1 MQADVIQVGMTAALT
16 GRYSLPGRQAL
27 LGAYTWVEETNR
39 GGGIWLHTANVRLPL
54 RLTWYDDASDPEQ
67 CRLLTERLLR
77 QDRVDILLGPYSS
90 GLALRAAEVANRWQ
104 HVLWNHGGAS
114 EAIYRGGLTWVVGI
128 LSPPSTYFH
137 SVIDYARQTLPTVG
151 DVAVV
156 HSTAGAFPRDIAAG
170 AVQHCQQHGMATQR
184 YPYPAGTRDF
194 TPLLHTL
201 AHARPTV
208 VLSVGRM
215 DDDLR
220 FATQWLHHTMS
231 AALVGLIV
239 TPMTLFWDTL
249 GPAAAQFVGPSQ
261 WEPGVVR
268 QPTYGPTAT
277 QVLAQLRVRHPAGVD
292 YPMAQAYAGGLIAQR
307 CVEMAGTLAQAA
319 LRQAAHRLECTTFY
333 GHFRMDA
340 LTGRQLG
347 HRMPVVQWQHGQKVI
362 VSGASQA

>member
-1 MQADVIQVGMTAALT
+1 MLFRSAASRFVRTET
-16 GRYSLPGRQAL
+16 GVYS
-27 LGAYTWVEETNR
+27 V
-39 GGGIWLHTANVRLPL
+39 
-54 RLTWYDDASDPEQ
+54 
-67 CRLLTERLLR
+67 
-77 QDRVDILLGPYSS
+77 S
-90 GLALRAAEVANRWQ
+90 GTAAEVANRWQ

-215 DDDLR
+215 DDVVDQLYEQIYADLL
-220 FATQWLHHTMS
+220 Q
-231 AALVGLIV
+231 I
-239 TPMTLFWDTL
+239 
-249 GPAAAQFVGPSQ
+249 
-261 WEPGVVR
+261 
-268 QPTYGPTAT
+268 
-277 QVLAQLRVRHPAGVD
+277 
-292 YPMAQAYAGGLIAQR
+292 
-307 CVEMAGTLAQAA
+307 MAGDPSTIEPATHLLWCAHNLERIGDRATNIAERTVYAA
-319 LRQAAHRLECTTFY
+319 TGMMPQ
-333 GHFRMDA
+333 MD
-340 LTGRQLG
+340 
-347 HRMPVVQWQHGQKVI
+347 
-362 VSGASQA
+362 VSSY